1 MPVSGWDS
9 WSSISDEHIHSHRC
23 IIGGNTHTS
32 THTHIYIDD
41 IRPLCNAVSWTDD
54 YQPSLTPSESR
65 IPDTVPLVV
74 SHSLVVTPTTIGSS
88 LQSTIVIHCR
98 QPVYTD
104 VVTHTHTTVTAILK
118 LSAPGTIG
126 SVLSSQWFPS
136 EPCCSAITTMA
147 ARSSASASVR
157 TRRPFVSH

>member
-1 MPVSGWDS
+1 MFDR
-9 WSSISDEHIHSHRC
+9 SSIEFDRLTIDVRSVSIDSRC
-23 IIGGNTHTS
+23 MFDGCS
-32 THTHIYIDD
+32 KDVRY
-41 IRPLCNAVSWTDD
+41 VSNS
-54 YQPSLTPSESR
+54 SLTPSESR
-65 IPDTVPLVV
+65 IPDTIPLVV
-74 SHSLVVTPTTIGSS
+74 SQSLVVTPTISGSS